1 MTVDHNKLSVIHI
14 VKGEL
19 DLSEDE
25 YRDILLRETGVRS
38 AKDMDEKGFK
48 RLMRYFAGSRHYRI
62 NKYGLTFRQ
71 KLFINHLVDD
81 LGWDVQHFKNFL
93 NKYYKK
99 TEVNKLTKREA
110 SKVIES
116 LKNILKHTR
125 SNHAQ
130 PRARPL
136 DQK

>member
-1 MTVDHNKLSVIHI
+1 MTIDHKKLAVIHI
-14 VKGEL
+14 VKREL
-19 DLSEDE
+19 GLSDNE
-25 YRDILLRETGVRS
+25 YRDILHQETGVRS
-38 AKDMDEKGFK
+38 AKDLDKKGFR

-81 LGWDVQHFKNFL
+81 LCWNVQHFKNFM

-99 TEVNKLTKREA
+99 TEVDKLTKREA

-116 LKNILKHTR
+116 LKKILAHSKYSGRH
-125 SNHAQ
+125 SKV
-130 PRARPL
+130 
-136 DQK
+136 D

>member
-1 MTVDHNKLSVIHI
+1 MTVDNKKLAVIHI
-14 VKGEL
+14 VKREL
-19 DLSEDE
+19 DLSDDE

-38 AKDMDEKGFK
+38 AKDLDEKGFR

-116 LKNILKHTR
+116 LKIILKH
-125 SNHAQ
+125 
-130 PRARPL
+130 ARPNHP
-136 DQK
+136 QP

>member
-1 MTVDHNKLSVIHI
+1 MTVDNKKLAVIHI
-14 VKGEL
+14 VKREL
-19 DLSEDE
+19 DLSDDE

-38 AKDMDEKGFK
+38 AKDLDEKGFR

-71 KLFINHLVDD
+71 KLFIKHLVDD

-99 TEVNKLTKREA
+99 TEVDKLTKREA

-116 LKNILKHTR
+116 LKKILAHRR
-125 SNHAQ
+125 SDHSQ
-130 PRARPL
+130 P
-136 DQK
+136 